1 MPGPAKVCA
10 ITVNWMRCD
19 DTLECIASL
28 YQGGVPDL
36 DIIVIDNGSND
47 GSVERIRRAFPHV
60 TIKSNQTN
68 EGYAK
73 AANQGIRM
81 ALERGADYI
90 LTINNDAV
98 GRGEFIKEMILAF
111 QRHDDCGVMGCKI
124 YYYDTDNIWYAGGY
138 FNEWL
143 GVSRHPGMDQRDD
156 GAKLESHTDFV
167 TGCVMLTKAEVF
179 RKVGLFDEMIMIYSE
194 DLDFCLRAHRYG
206 YGSWYVPTAVVF
218 HKVSM
223 TTGQGGSNYMTQYR
237 CYYYARNSL
246 LVMAKNQSGLKL
258 VTSFAGQVFI
268 LLPYYFMLIS
278 MQRSTGGFKKYV
290 GGLLKGM
297 KMLVE
302 KHE

>member
-28 YQGGVPDL
+28 YHGGVPDL
-36 DIIVIDNGSND
+36 DVIVIDNGSHD
-47 GSVERIRRAFPHV
+47 GSVERIRQAFPQATV
-60 TIKSNQTN
+60 RSNDTN

-73 AANQGIRM
+73 AANQGIRL

-98 GRGEFIKEMILAF
+98 GKGEFIKEMIAAF
-111 QRHDDCGVMGCKI
+111 QRHEHSGAVGCKI
-124 YYYDTDNIWYAGGY
+124 FYYDTDKIWYAGGY

-143 GVSRHPGMDQRDD
+143 GFSRHPGMDQRDD
-156 GAKLESHTDFV
+156 GTKQESLTDFV

-179 RKVGLFDEMIMIYSE
+179 RKVGLFDERIMIYSE
-194 DLDFCLRAHRYG
+194 DLDFCLRARRSG

-223 TTGQGGSNYMTQYR
+223 SAGQGGSNYMTQYR

-246 LVMAKNQSGLKL
+246 LVMAQNQSGLKL

-278 MQRSTGGFKKYV
+278 LQRSPGGFKKYV